1 MSAPATFAEIALPRP
16 SSPAPLPTG
25 YLLRN
30 FQQVLEWVSNL
41 YSDLLTPAEHEFYL
55 RFYQLPEPARHLYL
69 RLLTRKGPYIPVQS
83 LQYEEVPDT
92 ALALDALVQAKF
104 ALLNPEADSSL
115 LLNRMNKAG
124 LRALFDTAIP
134 ASAGKAEL
142 IKAIVDQHSAE
153 HIRQAVAAFQP
164 YAQACHADIFSTFL
178 LLFFG
183 NGRQDLS
190 EFVISDL
197 GHVRYENYRVCSRT
211 RYFNSR
217 REIEILQQYLET
229 RDRLENVE
237 LLADADA
244 LIMLFAQ
251 LPFHENRPELIRR
264 FEKIAIPIA
273 RQLERLQQD
282 EKALGIYRQ
291 CESHPSHERQ
301 ARILAKQGQ
310 VEDALQLCRTILQ
323 TSRHPEA
330 VEFAW
335 KFGAT
340 LARKHQRTFPAE
352 TPFQL
357 NEFSLQTPNT
367 GDPVEL
373 IAATLLSDE
382 EHDCYYVEN
391 VLFCGLFGLYFWDIV
406 FAPVTGAFFNP
417 FQRGPKHLNSEFFY
431 RDRVD
436 LIDARLQRMNQED
449 WSHLLWQHFH
459 QKQGIANPF
468 VFWEALREELIALT
482 LEKIPV
488 RHLQVIFRQ
497 LASHPGFYAS
507 GFPDLIR
514 FSSGG
519 YELIEVK
526 GPGDRLQ
533 PNQRRWFRR
542 FHNAGI
548 QARLVNVSWTD

>member
-1 MSAPATFAEIALPRP
+1 MPDP

-30 FQQVLEWVSNL
+30 FQQVLAWASNL
-41 YSDLLTPAEHEFYL
+41 YSDLLTPAEQEFCQ
-55 RFYQLPEPARHLYL
+55 RFDLLPEPARHLYL
-69 RLLTRKGPYIPVQS
+69 RLLTRKGPYIPVKS
-83 LQYEEVPDT
+83 LDYEEVPDT
-92 ALALDALVQAKF
+92 DQALDALVQGEF
-104 ALLNPEADSSL
+104 ALLNPAADSGL
-115 LLNRMNKAG
+115 LLNRINKAD
-124 LRALFDTAIP
+124 LRALFKTPLP
-134 ASAGKAEL
+134 ASAGKADW
-142 IKAIVDQHSAE
+142 ISAITEQYSAE
-153 HIRQAVAAFQP
+153 QIRQTVAGFQP
-164 YAQACHADIFSTFL
+164 FVQACHDDIFATFL

-197 GHVRYENYRVCSRT
+197 GHVRYENYRVCPRT

-217 REIEILQQYLET
+217 EEIEVLRQYLQA
-229 RDRLENVE
+229 RDVLDEPE
-237 LLADADA
+237 LLANTDA
-244 LIMLFAQ
+244 LLALFAQ
-251 LPFHENRPELIRR
+251 LPFHQNKPELVRR

-282 EKALGIYRQ
+282 EKALAIYRQ

-301 ARILAKQGQ
+301 ARILAKQEQ
-310 VEDALQLCRTILQ
+310 VEDSLQLCRGILQ

-335 KFGAT
+335 KFGT
-340 LARKHQRTFPAE
+340 RLARKHQRPFPAE
-352 TPFQL
+352 APFQL
-357 NEFSLQTPNT
+357 NEFSLQTRNT

-373 IAATLLSDE
+373 IAAALLSDG

-391 VLFCGLFGLYFWDIV
+391 VLFCGLFGLYFWDII
-406 FAPVTGAFFNP
+406 FAPIAGAFFNP

-431 RDRVD
+431 RDRAD
-436 LIDARLQRMNQED
+436 LIDTKLQQMEQSG
-449 WSHLLWQHFH
+449 WSQILWQHFFE
-459 QKQGIANPF
+459 KQNVANPF
-468 VFWEALREELIALT
+468 VFWEALNEKLIALT
-482 LEKIPV
+482 LEKVPAP
-488 RHLQVIFRQ
+488 HLQAIFRQ
-497 LASHPGFYAS
+497 LASHPGFFAS

-514 FSSGG
+514 FSASG

-548 QARLVNVSWTD
+548 QARLLNVSWTD